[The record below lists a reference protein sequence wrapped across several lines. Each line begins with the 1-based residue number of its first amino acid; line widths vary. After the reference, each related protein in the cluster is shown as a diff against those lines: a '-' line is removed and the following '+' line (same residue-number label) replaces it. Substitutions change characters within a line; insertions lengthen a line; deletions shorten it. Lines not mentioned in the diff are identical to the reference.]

1 MGGASIHVLDL
12 ASGMQSQ
19 GHDVTILVGGN
30 GILFDIASAA
40 GVKCVHVEHLKR
52 EISLVSDLRCFFYL
66 RKILRESKPDLLHV
80 HSSKAGFL
88 GRFAAKSL
96 NIPVVF
102 TAHGWAFTEGVSIIS
117 QFFYKNLERLAAY
130 SSSAIITV
138 SNYDRDLALDCNI
151 GNSNLIT
158 AVHNGVP
165 DIPDV
170 RQSKKYTKNN
180 CKFLMVA
187 RFDDQKNHCDL
198 LNALA
203 NIPRHNWE
211 LDLVGD
217 GPLFSDIKRLAHRL
231 DIHNKI
237 NFVGYTSNVKRFLL
251 DADVFVLISNWEGL
265 PLTILEAMSARLPI
279 VASNV
284 GGVSE
289 CVIEH
294 ENGFLIEREDVSKLT
309 LSLNKLIE
317 SKEFRKHMG
326 NKSRE
331 KYENFFAF
339 ERMLTDTICV
349 YNQILVSSS
358 ARD

>member
-102 TAHGWAFTEGVSIIS
+102 TAHGWAMSGGVSTIS
-117 QFFYKNLERLAAY
+117 KFFYKSLERLAAY
-130 SSSAIITV
+130 LSSAIITV

-217 GPLFSDIKRLAHRL
+217 GPLFSDIKRLAHKL

-265 PLTILEAMSARLPI
+265 PLTILEAMSVRLPI

-289 CVIEH
+289 CVTEH

-331 KYENFFAF
+331 KYEKFFTF
-339 ERMLTDTICV
+339 DRMLGDTICV
-349 YNQILVSSS
+349 YNQTLVSGS
-358 ARD
+358 ARY